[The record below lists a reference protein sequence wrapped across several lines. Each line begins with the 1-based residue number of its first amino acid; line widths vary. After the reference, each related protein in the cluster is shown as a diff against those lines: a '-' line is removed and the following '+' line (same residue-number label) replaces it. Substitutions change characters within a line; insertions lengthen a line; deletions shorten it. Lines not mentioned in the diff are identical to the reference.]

1 MPNPGCFDF
10 WIKHCS
16 SSQLW
21 FCKHFTK
28 APLQSFLKGIHQ
40 SPAVF
45 GVWSSL
51 VMKTLCIGR
60 SHPIYTSVSDW
71 RMLLTWATRLMVLQ
85 YSSPQDLPSYIFKH
99 SVCNSCFQY
108 ELHSAKNNIIG
119 IHITSLHPP
128 HFILFTPDVNVTP
141 CMC

>member
-45 GVWSSL
+45 GGHLSMVKL
-51 VMKTLCIGR
+51 GNEDTEYRQKP
-60 SHPIYTSVSDW
+60 SHLHISF
-71 RMLLTWATRLMVLQ
+71 RL
-85 YSSPQDLPSYIFKH
+85 
-99 SVCNSCFQY
+99 
-108 ELHSAKNNIIG
+108 E
-119 IHITSLHPP
+119 
-128 HFILFTPDVNVTP
+128 NVAHLGN
-141 CMC
+141 